1 MRFLIIGGSDAGIAA
16 GLRAHEL
23 DPTCEITLV
32 LADDFPN
39 YSICGLPFFL
49 SGETPD
55 WHSLA
60 HRTEF
65 PGIQLMPN
73 HTAEAID
80 QVRKSVMVRDG
91 SRTQLELPYDKL
103 LIGTGARP
111 VRPDI
116 EGFDLPG
123 VFPLHTMDDSFA
135 IHRFLEEHEP
145 KSAVIV
151 GAGYIGLEMA
161 DALTHRGIHVT
172 VASRTESVLAT
183 VDSTF
188 GRRVEAQLKT
198 HGVDVSNRVE
208 IHSIGQDGNRLIVA
222 GTQDFLATT
231 DLVLVAVGVRP
242 NSELGATAGMA
253 VGAKGALCVNRRM
266 ETNIPDVYAA
276 GDCVETWHRLLNRYA
291 YMPLGTTAHKQ
302 GRAAAENAIGG
313 HREFAGSLGTQV
325 VKLFDLVATRTG
337 LRDEEARR
345 AGFDCLTTETTV
357 WDHKAY
363 YPGAREL
370 HLRVTGDR
378 NTGQL
383 LGAQMLGHKGSEVSK
398 RIDVY
403 ASALFHGMSVQGV
416 SDLDLSYTPPLSS
429 PWDPVQMAALAW
441 EKTRRE
447 ELTGSAHSHRQIETA
462 RALP

>member
-1 MRFLIIGGSDAGIAA
+1 MQFLIIGGSDAGIAA

-23 DPTCEITLV
+23 DPACEITLV

-65 PGIQLMPN
+65 PGIRLMPN
-73 HTAEAID
+73 HTAEIINPD
-80 QVRKSVMVRDG
+80 RKSVTVRNGDG
-91 SRTQLELPYDKL
+91 TSIELPYDKL

-111 VRPDI
+111 VQPSI
-116 EGFDLPG
+116 EGFHLPG
-123 VFPLHTMDDSFA
+123 VFPLHTMEDSFA
-135 IHRFLEEHEP
+135 VHRFLEENQP

-183 VDSTF
+183 VDTAF
-188 GRRVEAQLKT
+188 GQLVETELRK
-198 HGVDVSNRVE
+198 HGVEVCNRVE
-208 IHSIGQDGNRLIVA
+208 VRSIGQDGNRLIVA
-222 GTQDFLATT
+222 GTQDFLASA

-242 NSELGATAGMA
+242 NSELAAAAGVT

-266 ETNIPDVYAA
+266 ETNVSDVYAA
-276 GDCVETWHRLLNRYA
+276 GDCVETWHRLLNRYT

-302 GRAAAENAIGG
+302 GRTAAENAVGG
-313 HREFAGSLGTQV
+313 NREFAGSLGTQV
-325 VKLFDLVATRTG
+325 VKLFDVIAARTG

-345 AGFDCLTTETTV
+345 AGFDPFTTETTV

-370 HLRVTGDR
+370 HLRITGDLQ
-378 NTGQL
+378 TGKL
-383 LGAQMLGHKGSEVSK
+383 LGAQLLGHKNSEVSK
-398 RIDVY
+398 RTDIF
-403 ASALFHGMSVQGV
+403 AAALFHGMAVEELN
-416 SDLDLSYTPPLSS
+416 DLDLSYTPPLSS
-429 PWDPVQMAALAW
+429 PWDPVQMGAQAW
-441 EKTRRE
+441 NK
-447 ELTGSAHSHRQIETA
+447 AKAQ
-462 RALP
+462 LPLSDVVKI